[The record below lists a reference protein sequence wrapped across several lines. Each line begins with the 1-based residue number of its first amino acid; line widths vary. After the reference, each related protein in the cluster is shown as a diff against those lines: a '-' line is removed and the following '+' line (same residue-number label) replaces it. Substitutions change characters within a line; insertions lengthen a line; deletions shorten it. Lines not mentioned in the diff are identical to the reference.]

1 MRILKKLLVIAL
13 VLTASSSS
21 LAHTDNDFVFFQD
34 AAVIGQ
40 ILIMTSVIFSLFAVS
55 LEGVKV
61 TPKNSKSQRD
71 DLDAVIVSRLSRS
84 NV

>member
-1 MRILKKLLVIAL
+1 
-13 VLTASSSS
+13 VLIASSSS
-21 LAHTDNDFVFFQD
+21 FAHTDNDFVFYRD

-55 LEGVKV
+55 LEGVKAA
-61 TPKNSKSQRD
+61 PKNAKSQRD
-71 DLDAVIVSRLSRS
+71 DLDAAIVSKLARS

>member
-1 MRILKKLLVIAL
+1 MIKLLLIAL
-13 VLTASSSS
+13 VLIASSSS
-21 LAHTDNDFVFFQD
+21 FAHTDNDFVFYRD

-55 LEGVKV
+55 LEGVKAA
-61 TPKNSKSQRD
+61 PKNAKSQRD
-71 DLDAVIVSRLSRS
+71 DLDAAIVSKLARS

>member
-1 MRILKKLLVIAL
+1 MKKLLLIAL
-13 VLTASSSS
+13 MLTASSSS
-21 LAHTDNDFVFFQD
+21 FAHTDTDFVFFRD

-55 LEGVKV
+55 LEGVKAA
-61 TPKNSKSQRD
+61 PKYSKSQRD
-71 DLDAVIVSRLSRS
+71 DLDAAIVSRLTRS

>member
-1 MRILKKLLVIAL
+1 MKKLLLIAL

-21 LAHTDNDFVFFQD
+21 FAHTDNDFVFFRD
-34 AAVIGQ
+34 TAVIGQ

-55 LEGVKV
+55 LEGVKAA
-61 TPKNSKSQRD
+61 PKNAKSQRN
-71 DLDAVIVSRLSRS
+71 DLDAAIVSKLARS

>member
-1 MRILKKLLVIAL
+1 
-13 VLTASSSS
+13 VLIASSSS
-21 LAHTDNDFVFFQD
+21 FAHTDNDFVFYRD

-55 LEGVKV
+55 LEGVKAA
-61 TPKNSKSQRD
+61 PKNAKSQRD
-71 DLDAVIVSRLSRS
+71 DLDAPIVSKLARS

>member
-1 MRILKKLLVIAL
+1 MRILRNLLVIAML
-13 VLTASSSS
+13 LAASNSS

-34 AAVIGQ
+34 PAVIGQ
-40 ILIMTSVIFSLFAVS
+40 MLIMTSVIFSLFAVS

-61 TPKNSKSQRD
+61 AAKTSKIQRD
-71 DLDAVIVSRLSRS
+71 DLDAAIVSRLSRS

>member
-1 MRILKKLLVIAL
+1 MKKLLLIAL
-13 VLTASSSS
+13 MLTASSSS
-21 LAHTDNDFVFFQD
+21 FAHTDTDFVFFRD

-61 TPKNSKSQRD
+61 AAKTSKIQRD
-71 DLDAVIVSRLSRS
+71 DLDAAIVSRLSRS

>member
-1 MRILKKLLVIAL
+1 MKKLLLIAL
-13 VLTASSSS
+13 MLTASSSS
-21 LAHTDNDFVFFQD
+21 FAHTDNDFVFFRD

-55 LEGVKV
+55 LEGVKAA
-61 TPKNSKSQRD
+61 PKNAKSQRN
-71 DLDAVIVSRLSRS
+71 DLDAAIVSKLARS